1 MPRRIID
8 KIRDSIRTNNY
19 DLTYHAIE
27 EMADDELDTFDIESA
42 ILNGKIMKIDKNDPL
57 GTKYIVRGIGKNQS
71 TLIGIVGR
79 FKETGI
85 FLIITAYEITE

>member
-1 MPRRIID
+1 MPRRTID
-8 KIRDSIRTNNY
+8 KIRDAIRKNNY

-27 EMADDELDTFDIESA
+27 EMADDELDTLDIENA
-42 ILNGKIMKIDKNDPL
+42 ILNGKLLKIDKNDPL
-57 GTKYIVRGIGKNQS
+57 GTKYIIRGIGKDQS

-85 FLIITAYEITE
+85 FLIITVYEIT

>member
-1 MPRRIID
+1 MHRRIIVR
-8 KIRDSIRTNNY
+8 IRDAIRKNYY

-27 EMADDELDTFDIESA
+27 EMADDELETLDIENA

-57 GTKYIVRGIGKNQS
+57 GTKYIIQGVAKDQS

-79 FKETGI
+79 FKETGV
-85 FLIITAYEITE
+85 FLIITVYAIT

>member
-42 ILNGKIMKIDKNDPL
+42 ILRDVN
-57 GTKYIVRGIGKNQS
+57 
-71 TLIGIVGR
+71 
-79 FKETGI
+79 
-85 FLIITAYEITE
+85 